1 MRSLRRWSQVWAIA
15 LFIAVVLSACGG
27 NSGNDSGNGKTNGDN
42 GGTAS
47 AGNGT
52 NDGTGNGGTG
62 NGGSDPAKSDVKLTM
77 WHWKVAFDP
86 GFKAVADAFK
96 AKTGIT
102 VETQAFTPDDAYRQK
117 LTGAASAG
125 DMPDLYAYWAGPLE
139 GAYDGKAM
147 EMGPELDKDPTWK
160 AGFLPSALQGVTVS
174 QANLD
179 TWATDEKASDWKKQR
194 QVGQIYGVPLD
205 VGAFYTIYGN
215 AKLLKQAGLEAK
227 APATIEEW
235 VDTMNKVKDA
245 TKTPGLVF
253 SAKTFTLYE
262 NWFMNFVDYMKNGEE
277 SFTNFMNH
285 DEKLSDPK
293 HMQAIQF
300 IEDLAKS
307 GNILPGSVS
316 LDIDPADQA
325 FAQGKATYDIG
336 GTFTYAS
343 LVAMGMKP
351 EDIISFRVPAYAGS
365 KVPDAK
371 VTPFPLVQME
381 VTQGGPHQK
390 EALEFV
396 KFLTSEEGQIL
407 YANGAFDLP
416 AVKISDTGK
425 LSGSLQAMTNSLS
438 SESNWWSENAAISGK
453 VGQPEWQTF
462 HADMQKVILGDM
474 TAQAAAADFDKAAA
488 AEKAKAQK

>member
-1 MRSLRRWSQVWAIA
+1 MLV
-15 LFIAVVLSACGG
+15 LTMAVILTACGG
-27 NSGNDSGNGKTNGDN
+27 NNSDS
-42 GGTAS
+42 S
-47 AGNGT
+47 
-52 NDGTGNGGTG
+52 TG
-62 NGGSDPAKSDVKLTM
+62 SSDVKLTM

-102 VETQAFTPDDAYRQK
+102 VVTQAFTPDDAYRQK

-139 GAYDGKAM
+139 GAFDGKAL
-147 EMGPELDKDPTWK
+147 EMGPELEKDAEWK
-160 AGFLPSALQGVTVS
+160 NGFLPSALQGVTVS

-179 TWATDEKASDWKKQR
+179 TWAADEKSSDWKKER
-194 QVGQIYGVPLD
+194 KVGQIYGVPLD

-215 AKLLKQAGLEAK
+215 AKLLKEAGLEAK
-227 APATIEEW
+227 APATIEDW
-235 VDTMNKVKDA
+235 IDTMNKVKE
-245 TKTPGLVF
+245 KTDVPGLVF

-285 DEKLSDPK
+285 DEKLSDPN
-293 HMQAIQF
+293 HIHAIKI

-343 LVAMGMKP
+343 LVAMGMNP
-351 EDIISFRVPAYAGS
+351 DDIISFRVPAYADS

-371 VTPFPLVQME
+371 VTPFPLVQMV
-381 VTQGGPHQK
+381 VTQGGKHQK

-396 KFLTSEEGQIL
+396 KYLTSEEGQIL

-416 AVKISDTGK
+416 AVKINDTSK
-425 LSGSLQAMTNSLS
+425 LNGSLQAMAGSLS
-438 SESNWWSENAAISGK
+438 SESNWWSENSAISGK
-453 VGQPEWQTF
+453 IGQPEWQTF
-462 HADMQKVILGDM
+462 HADMQKVILGNM
-474 TAQAAAADFDKAAA
+474 TAAEAAEDFDKAAA